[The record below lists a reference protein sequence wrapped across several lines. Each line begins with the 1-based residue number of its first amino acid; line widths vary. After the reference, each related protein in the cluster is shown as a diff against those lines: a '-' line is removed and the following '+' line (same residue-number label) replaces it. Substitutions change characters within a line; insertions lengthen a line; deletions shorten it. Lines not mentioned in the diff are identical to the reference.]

1 MFLTF
6 SSVKA
11 GFLEAAKTLA
21 TVFVLRDTDY
31 KQGASVR
38 KVLERPNMWKGLEQ

>member
-1 MFLTF
+1 MYLTF

-21 TVFVLRDTDY
+21 VVFVHRETDY
-31 KQGASVR
+31 KQGASVW
-38 KVLERPNMWKGLEQ
+38 KVL

>member
-21 TVFVLRDTDY
+21 TVFVLRETDY
-31 KQGASVR
+31 KQGASVW